1 MFRIPDAMRSG
12 QGENAADQREQK
24 GEHVR
29 KFPDADAV
37 PGEAAFL
44 VMELESFGAGG
55 RWLLEC
61 WNQLGAI
68 LDQGLAWDALEVFKA
83 IRLLGMCPFDLNS
96 VLGLTAVIQACRMLD
111 PGSLALIDEVW
122 NELIP
127 ADPSKFPG
135 WRPPVA
141 PPENAAAA
149 LQELL
154 DIVKSRDREARGHQ
168 PNARGT
174 RGARTTDGTGHP
186 RIRPK
191 PRRRADA
198 AIRECVRQLHAP
210 DSCGIRNA
218 GERRA
223 QSLRARV

>member
-127 ADPSKFPG
+127 ADLSKFPG

-141 PPENAAAA
+141 PPRTPRR

-154 DIVKSRDREARGHQ
+154 DIVKRETERLEAINQTHEEREALEQRMALGILAFDQ
-168 PNARGT
+168 SPEGERMRRYENACVNYMHRIRVEFGT
-174 RGARTTDGTGHP
+174 RA
-186 RIRPK
+186 
-191 PRRRADA
+191 
-198 AIRECVRQLHAP
+198 
-210 DSCGIRNA
+210 NA
-218 GERRA
+218 ERSR
-223 QSLRARV
+223 